1 MARNILFTAAV
12 ILIVLSLFLPW
23 FTINQSQDRSV
34 KDGFYE
40 DGVNVK
46 TESSVSVKSNALI
59 SSALIVLL
67 DRNKIN
73 KILNITFMILFK
85 KNLLIHYFDKI

>member
-23 FTINQSQDRSV
+23 FTINQSQERSV

-46 TESSVSVKSNALI
+46 TETSASVKYYLDHA
-59 SSALIVLL
+59 IV
-67 DRNKIN
+67 KAM
-73 KILNITFMILFK
+73 TEE
-85 KNLLIHYFDKI
+85 